1 MLKFDKNNKYKAI
14 AAYFVIALLIA
25 AFGVILLIS
34 LISDGLL
41 FSWIGRFFDVIAPV
55 VYGFFIAYLVNPVM
69 KFCKKHIFRFTERKK
84 PHPKLRHILSV
95 ITAFLFV
102 LLLLFLFFILL
113 IPQIVSSYNDLSAR
127 MEDYITSAQ
136 SWADNTVKNVG
147 LFGFRF
153 ENLSDFLSTTN
164 FAQSLK
170 NLISDSGDVFQTIA
184 SYVIASAGKIVI
196 GLKNGLIGFILAIYF
211 LLKKDKLIAQSKKLM
226 AALFKPAK
234 LRTLLRESRRINKT
248 FGGFITGKL
257 LDSLIIGLLSFIIF
271 AIFGIPYYPLIAL
284 IVGVTNI
291 IPIIGPIIGAIPCAF
306 IIFIADPGKV
316 LWFILMILIIQ
327 QIDGN
332 LIGPKILGDSTGLSS
347 MWVLIA
353 ITITGSLF
361 GLTGMFLGVPLFAVL
376 YSWIKNLVERKLVR
390 RHLPHRTNDYYEG
403 EEGALYLESA
413 DAVTETDASEG
424 TDPENAPTSET
435 DADIPN
441 DIDLG
446 DSSDIN
452 PKSFWFRVKER
463 YRTKRETKTKN
474 KKE

>member
-1 MLKFDKNNKYKAI
+1 MFKFDKNNKYKAI
-14 AAYFVIALLIA
+14 ATYVVIALLIA

-41 FSWIGRFFDVIAPV
+41 FSWIGKFFDVIAPV

-69 KFCKKHIFRFTERKK
+69 KFCEKYIFRFTERKK

-95 ITAFLFV
+95 IAAFLFI

-113 IPQIVSSYNDLSAR
+113 IPQIVSSYTDLSTK
-127 MEDYITSAQ
+127 MEDYISSAQ
-136 SWADNTVKNVG
+136 SWADTTVKNIG

-196 GLKNGLIGFILAIYF
+196 GLKNGIIGFILAIYF
-211 LLKKDKLIAQSKKLM
+211 LLKKDKLIAQSKKLL
-226 AALFKPAK
+226 AAICKPTRV
-234 LRTLLRESRRINKT
+234 RTVLRESRRINQT

-271 AIFGIPYYPLIAL
+271 AIFAIPYYPLIAL

-306 IIFIADPGKV
+306 IIFIAEPSKV
-316 LWFILMILIIQ
+316 FWFIIMIIVIQ

-347 MWVLIA
+347 MWVLIS
-353 ITITGSLF
+353 ITIAGSLF

-390 RHLPHRTNDYYEG
+390 SHLPHRTTDYYEG
-403 EEGALYLESA
+403 EEGALYIESA
-413 DAVTETDASEG
+413 GTALDADSSSDGETESDVDAKLMNESASE
-424 TDPENAPTSET
+424 E
-435 DADIPN
+435 
-441 DIDLG
+441 
-446 DSSDIN
+446 SSDVN
-452 PKSFWFRVKER
+452 PKSFFLRLKEK
-463 YRTKRETKTKN
+463 YQKSDKGKH
-474 KKE
+474 KKSDSSDKK